1 MERTSCGL
9 KSKES
14 VMATQL
20 EVDSD
25 TLRWPTA
32 TTQVN
37 VEDAQELE
45 FWARRLRVSR
55 EMLKR
60 AVWKVGQR
68 YLDVERYL
76 FQKRSAFTQG

>member
-1 MERTSCGL
+1 
-9 KSKES
+9 
-14 VMATQL
+14 MAT
-20 EVDSD
+20 
-25 TLRWPTA
+25 TLRGDVTRRWPNA
-32 TTQVN
+32 TTRVN

-45 FWARRLRVSR
+45 FWARRFRVSR

-76 FQKRSAFTQG
+76 FLKRTAFTQG